1 MKGLN
6 TRKIVKRMIAFFL
19 ALVMCVNVPSRSAK
33 AEDGIIT
40 LTPESSYG
48 VGICLITTD
57 QTTIA
62 NECYSGTYY
71 LDGVEKSF
79 DYDSGVFWW
88 GTGEKSIYLWINNVA
103 TLQEGA
109 SSADELYS
117 HLLTIKEGTKI
128 GDWTV
133 GKTLNFRI
141 YQGTMTLLESVAE
154 TTVNYVGSSAQDGDS
169 GARYWITLGM
179 PNLAQSPKLPT
190 TVDFFDWKESR
201 IYIDGEVKTC
211 AQYYFTDTEEKK
223 TMGMFLNYN
232 DLEEGVTSASEI
244 KEEHIVTI
252 KAGTL
257 IQDVYVTNDLTLRIN
272 PGGSVDAITTVT
284 PEWSHNELAGGYR
297 YIYYT
302 FSGEYTEHPLSY
314 AEGKTRLILGD
325 KSVNCEWSK
334 YTSEEGKYGV
344 CFRVREAFLADGDVI
359 IFQEGTS
366 IGNCQVGE
374 AVYTQFST
382 TDIEDY
388 GTALIAVDNTIGD
401 MGYGSHYYFYIKNIT
416 GVESY
421 GGEQDISDIFTKVE
435 GITGK
440 DAMDATVFWG
450 TAWGNDL
457 IYIYIEPSYFGNDYT
472 TGNIEN
478 VSVTIPAGT
487 IFKGYYFKNSLGVTL
502 NGTDVTDM
510 GDIAEPEPTIV
521 QDINLPD
528 AIVVPADD
536 YRNDTRTAEVDF
548 YFKTL
553 ASDPLPL
560 RDPSSGNP
568 YTFKTGGFYLNDA
581 DEPMS
586 GVELYKWLD
595 NLYYVYLGPNNT
607 LQEKNIV
614 TLKGIVEV
622 SGTSVEF
629 QETKFY
635 VDDNLHLAL
644 WDGNTSYESVLEDV
658 YVDLGESNYVIP
670 MADSITVNET
680 PVNVET
686 GRTLSTAGEYTVE
699 RVDGHVTYQQ
709 NVICYEIGDANA
721 DNKLNV
727 VDLIAAKNA
736 TKHTKEAEVKGA
748 DITNDSQV
756 NDADLTVMRELLVG
770 NITIEAAREEYQ
782 ELVFGVISDT
792 HILGDTGEP
801 VDAPVLKRREKFKK
815 ALTYYKSNNAK
826 LIIINGDVSEFGMED
841 SYRVLQNIIDEV
853 YPEGEYRP
861 QFIFTADNHEYW
873 DAWDASVTF
882 ADCQN
887 VFKTG
892 LGLDAVN
899 NHDIVGG
906 YDFISISSD
915 GMDGSDATYNKQ
927 TIEYLVKAL
936 ADSKERNSDK
946 PIFVAIHQPPIAT
959 TEELDTAKEV
969 YTKSDI
975 YSVLKNYPQVVLF
988 TSHTHYLLQDE
999 RSIQQDGFTM
1009 VNTATLHYADFMK
1022 TDIGGTEYTNYIA
1035 DGTPSGYNF
1044 AQGLLVRVKGNTT
1057 QIGRYDIYNDQP
1069 IGETWTITT
1078 SDCAE
1083 GGTKKYTDDVR
1094 DEEAVAPVF
1103 EANTEVTTDWATLTS
1118 CTLTFTHATPA
1129 TRADFVYRY
1138 KIVVK
1143 DATGT
1148 EVATYYYLNDFWH
1161 KYIPE
1166 TVTFTVPNLDCF
1178 ESYSFE
1184 ITAEE
1189 TYGKSS
1195 NILEGTIKSVI
1206 EN

>member
-19 ALVMCVNVPSRSAK
+19 ALAMCVNVPSRSAK

-40 LTPESSYG
+40 LTPDSSYD
-48 VGICLITTD
+48 VGACLITTD

-62 NECYSGTYY
+62 NESYSGTYY
-71 LDGVEKSF
+71 LDGVEKTF

-88 GTGEKSIYLWINNVA
+88 GTGENSIYLWINNVA

-179 PNLAQSPKLPT
+179 PNLDQSMRLPNSI
-190 TVDFFDWKESR
+190 DFFDWHESS

-211 AQYYFTDTEEKK
+211 GEYYFTDLENKE
-223 TMGMFLNYN
+223 TMGLFLNYEY
-232 DLEEGVTSASEI
+232 LEEGVTSASEI

-272 PGGSVDAITTVT
+272 PGGSVDVLSTVI
-284 PEWSHNELAGGYR
+284 PQWEKNEVNGNYR

-302 FSGEYTEHPLSY
+302 FTGEYTEHPLNY
-314 AEGKTRLILGD
+314 DEGKVRLILGD
-325 KSVNCEWSK
+325 KSVNCDWSK

-374 AVYTQFST
+374 AVYTQFSS
-382 TDIEDY
+382 TDTADY
-388 GTALIAVDNTIGD
+388 GTALIAVENTIND
-401 MGYGSHYYFYIKNIT
+401 MAWTGSQY
-416 GVESY
+416 
-421 GGEQDISDIFTKVE
+421 
-435 GITGK
+435 
-440 DAMDATVFWG
+440 
-450 TAWGNDL
+450 
-457 IYIYIEPSYFGNDYT
+457 YIYINVQGVVADNGNSDLPVQINGTTETVTVWRFNDNQPLVTIDPSSIVSSGNTDE
-472 TGNIEN
+472 I
-478 VSVTIPAGT
+478 VDAKVIIPAGT
-487 IFKGYYFKNSLGVTL
+487 IYQGCYYFKNSLGITI
-502 NGTDVTDM
+502 NGTTQTIFDVEETQPIEVPDV
-510 GDIAEPEPTIV
+510 D
-521 QDINLPD
+521 LPD

-536 YRNDTRTAEVDF
+536 YRNDTRVAETDF

-553 ASDPLPL
+553 ASDPLSL

-568 YTFKTGGFYLNDA
+568 YSFKTGGFYLNDA

-595 NLYYVYLGPNNT
+595 NLYYVYLGTNNT
-607 LQEKNIV
+607 LQEKDIV
-614 TLKGIVEV
+614 TLKGIVEI

-658 YVDLGESNYVIP
+658 YVDLGENDYVIP
-670 MADSITVNET
+670 MADSIKVNEE

-686 GRTLSTAGEYTVE
+686 GRTLSDAGEYAVE

-721 DNKLNV
+721 DGKINV
-727 VDLIAAKNA
+727 ADLVAIKNSS
-736 TKHTKEAEVKGA
+736 KHTKVAEVKGA
-748 DITNDSQV
+748 DVTNDSNV
-756 NDADLTVMRELLVG
+756 NDADLTVMRELLVDKT
-770 NITIEAAREEYQ
+770 TIKETREKYQ

-841 SYRVLQNIIDEV
+841 SYRVLRDIIDEV

-873 DAWDASVTF
+873 DAWDSSVTF
-882 ADCQN
+882 EYCQN

-892 LGLDAVN
+892 LGLEDVN
-899 NHDIVGG
+899 NHYTVGG
-906 YDFISISSD
+906 YEFISISSD
-915 GMDGSDATYNKQ
+915 DMSGSDATYSNE
-927 TIEYLVKAL
+927 TVTYLEAELAKA
-936 ADSKERNSDK
+936 ATRDTTK
-946 PIFVAIHQPPIAT
+946 PIFVAIHQP
-959 TEELDTAKEV
+959 EHE
-969 YTKSDI
+969 
-975 YSVLKNYPQVVLF
+975 SVESSRALYDKLREYPQVVLF
-988 TSHTHYLLQDE
+988 TSHTHNMLNDE
-999 RSIQQDGFTM
+999 RSIVQDKFTT
-1009 VNTATLHYADFMK
+1009 VNTAATHYA
-1022 TDIGGTEYTNYIA
+1022 NV
-1035 DGTPSGYNF
+1035 DGSYENHVVDSTPSGYNF
-1044 AQGLLVRVKGNTT
+1044 AQGLLVRAKGSVVE
-1057 QIGRYDIYNDQP
+1057 IDRYDIYNDQK
-1069 IGETWTITT
+1069 IGETWSIATT
-1078 SDCAE
+1078 DCADE
-1083 GGTKKYTDDVR
+1083 DTLKYTDELR
-1094 DEEAVAPVF
+1094 YAAAVAPTFAEEITVNA
-1103 EANTEVTTDWATLTS
+1103 EWATLNS
-1118 CTLTFTHATPA
+1118 CTLTFASATA
-1129 TRADFVYRY
+1129 DEGDFVYRY

-1195 NILEGTIKSVI
+1195 GALEGTIKSVI